1 MDDNKKQE
9 MPIPRTVGEMIEF
22 LQKFP
27 KDRIL
32 DLYYMEQYSLRLD
45 VQLMLLT
52 LKIIFTKE
60 STEGVKEDG
69 TDPGIDSNTG
79 S

>member
-1 MDDNKKQE
+1 MDDKKQE

-32 DLYYMEQYSLRLD
+32 DIYYVDRGDYGSDYETEAYRMEFEELKDYGSLEI
-45 VQLMLLT
+45 T
-52 LKIIFTKE
+52 
-60 STEGVKEDG
+60 VK
-69 TDPGIDSNTG
+69 
-79 S
+79 

>member
-1 MDDNKKQE
+1 MDDDKRQE

-32 DLYYMEQYSLRLD
+32 DIYCMEHDDGGDYETSAYFMEFQELKDYGSLE
-45 VQLMLLT
+45 LT
-52 LKIIFTKE
+52 
-60 STEGVKEDG
+60 VK
-69 TDPGIDSNTG
+69 
-79 S
+79 